1 LITAEKSIFIVAPK
15 IAWTAAQG
23 KSAPT
28 ACSPTHEVVDPPSE
42 FTPASGT
49 PRRERG
55 GNSVAKG
62 GMSGDLARCANPA
75 TSGRCSVR
83 NFGEYAFLED
93 SRYASQAKNAG
104 DAKTVARAF
113 EYRQIYRA
121 ASTFS

>member
-1 LITAEKSIFIVAPK
+1 ESQEKSGRRKSSVSGA
-15 IAWTAAQG
+15 TVSSSEVG
-23 KSAPT
+23 RSAPT
-28 ACSPTHEVVDPPSE
+28 ACARTHEVVDPPSE
-42 FTPASGT
+42 FAPASGT

-93 SRYASQAKNAG
+93 SRYAS
-104 DAKTVARAF
+104 
-113 EYRQIYRA
+113 
-121 ASTFS
+121 